1 MNLDQA
7 LRDAAE
13 PVPVRVGQAPA
24 QALLDRII
32 QSPAPAVVAPARP
45 TRPAWRSRKTAVAA
59 LAAVAAAAAAVVL
72 PTVVGSAPAYASWT
86 PDPAPL
92 PAADQAGLADRCA
105 AQAITD
111 YELPEQPRTVLGE
124 QRGDYA
130 YLNVVTQG
138 WSATCFRDGAGT
150 VRNASIMVDPLST
163 AALGRRGVE
172 MQAWAGLQTDEGD
185 CRLMAGHV
193 GSDVV
198 GVDIIVHPKS
208 GKPDR
213 TVRATLQDGHFL
225 AWYPERLEESK
236 SYGTELTLRLADG
249 SKVEG
254 LFARDLHEAPVTD

>member
-13 PVPVRVGQAPA
+13 PVPARVGQAPA
-24 QALLDRII
+24 QALLNRIV
-32 QSPAPAVVAPARP
+32 QSPAPLVPAPARP
-45 TRPAWRSRKTAVAA
+45 GRPAWRSRRTV
-59 LAAVAAAAAAVVL
+59 LAAVLAAVAAAAAVVL
-72 PTVVGSAPAYASWT
+72 PTVVSGPAYASWT

-105 AQAITD
+105 AQAIAEYD
-111 YELPEQPRTVLGE
+111 LPDQPRTVHGE

-138 WSATCFRDGAGT
+138 WSATCFRDGDGN
-150 VRNASIMVDPLST
+150 VRDASIMVDPLRT

-172 MQAWAGLQTDEGD
+172 MQAWAGLQTDEGG

-193 GSDVV
+193 GTDVV
-198 GVDIIVHPKS
+198 GVDIIVHPKQ
-208 GKPDR
+208 GKPAR
-213 TVRATLQDGHFL
+213 TVRATLQGGYFL
-225 AWYPERLEESK
+225 AWYPERLEESQN
-236 SYGTELTLRLADG
+236 YGTELTLRLADG

-254 LFARDLHEAPVTD
+254 LAARDLHDAPVTD